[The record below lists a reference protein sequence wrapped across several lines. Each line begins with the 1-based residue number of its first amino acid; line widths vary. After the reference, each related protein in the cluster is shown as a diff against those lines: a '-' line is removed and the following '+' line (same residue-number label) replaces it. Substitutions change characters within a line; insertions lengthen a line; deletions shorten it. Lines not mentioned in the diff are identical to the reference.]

1 MAFGGLK
8 PGSGRR
14 LYAAAATATWGSA
27 GTITH
32 VFEHECES
40 PRLEITN
47 NQLSDRE
54 YASGN
59 TGMAEKKRL
68 PVDKQLRA
76 DFSLWASLEA
86 IGVFGY
92 HGSGTSDTKSG
103 ASAPYLHT
111 GPFVNAPFYL
121 GGMTIEEHLYGA
133 TADTDVDVNFVSCA
147 VDKFE
152 LSWGETG
159 FAKINVGLIGS
170 GETANATTQTE
181 GSLTI
186 PSYLIA
192 SSKIRVRLEPAVSE
206 GQSPWAGTQS
216 VSATAGAFPAL
227 DTGEVDISQYVESGS
242 FLIDNKSRTDAQT
255 GTSTGAG
262 VYLAAPFVDAQ
273 EVRVNLKMKHGT
285 DIEALLRSNATR
297 TVAAQK
303 EYCVILDIAGGTA
316 NYGCQITVP
325 LAVITD
331 NPGGGAGTGLQ
342 TYDYSFQ
349 ARKVSGGT
357 DREVAYLWLKNAD
370 NYDYC

>member
-59 TGMAEKKRL
+59 TGMHEKKRL
-68 PVDKQLRA
+68 PIAKSMRA
-76 DFSLWASLEA
+76 DFSMWASLEA

-92 HGSGTSDTKSG
+92 HASGCADTKSG
-103 ASAPYLHT
+103 GGPYLHT

-121 GGMTIEEHLYGA
+121 GGMTLEEHLNGA
-133 TADTDVDVNFVSCA
+133 TADTDVDVQFVSCA

-152 LSWGETG
+152 LSWGDTG

-170 GETANATTQTE
+170 GETAAASTQTE
-181 GSLTI
+181 ASLTI

-192 SSKIRVRLEPAVSE
+192 ASKIRVRLEAAASE
-206 GQSPWAGTQS
+206 GQSPWGGTQS
-216 VSATAGAFPAL
+216 VSATAGLFPDL
-227 DTGEVDISQYVESGS
+227 DTGETDISSYVESGS
-242 FLIDNKSRTDAQT
+242 FLIDNRGKTDTQT
-255 GTSTGAG
+255 GTSTTSGI
-262 VYLAAPFVDAQ
+262 YLGAPFVDDQ
-273 EVRVNLKMKHGT
+273 DVRVNLKMKHGT

-297 TVAAQK
+297 TTAAQK
-303 EYCVILDIAGGTA
+303 EYCVIIDVAGGTA

-325 LAVITD
+325 LAVVVE
-331 NPGGGAGTGLQ
+331 NPGGGSGAGLQ
-342 TYDYSFQ
+342 VYDYSFK

-357 DREVAYLWLKNAD
+357 DREIAYFWTKNGD